1 MKRNSGSLCWREE
14 SDQRVVGRG
23 SRNAPDLS
31 RDDRLL
37 LRENVLTPD
46 PPSLV
51 HARNHGSDFASAVIP
66 EFKRAQSYVGQVG
79 ACFGVRTQFGK

>member
-1 MKRNSGSLCWREE
+1 
-14 SDQRVVGRG
+14 VVGRG
-23 SRNAPDLS
+23 SGNAPDLS

-46 PPSLV
+46 NPPSRV
-51 HARNHGSDFASAVIP
+51 HGRNHGSDFASAVIP

-79 ACFGVRTQFGK
+79 AFFDVTERVS